1 MNELERV
8 EQMIVDNDLDRD
20 LLRKVMTSVRHA
32 LEDSIDSE
40 SMLSD
45 IMIEL
50 HKLQMGGLRDE

>member
-32 LEDSIDSE
+32 LDGMRWKTRLI
-40 SMLSD
+40 LNRCY
-45 IMIEL
+45 L
-50 HKLQMGGLRDE
+50 TL